1 MSVLLA
7 NKLPRKKIR
16 TQDGT
21 VLKLFSLFFSHP
33 YMLNEDGWKLLV
45 VCEEK
50 ILVDVDTLHIFGDCE
65 IKLVYDKEYIT
76 HAELTSDL
84 KDEALDKLYMEMM
97 KYAEK
102 VRAEMD
108 EHQEEIDKRGNQEKD
123 QESNEDDKLVSEMNA
138 ITLKDE
144 TSTTLGTSD

>member
-1 MSVLLA
+1 MSVLLP

-16 TQDGT
+16 TQDGA

-45 VCEEK
+45 VSEEK
-50 ILVDVDTLHIFGDCE
+50 LLVDVDTLHIFGDCE
-65 IKLVYDKEYIT
+65 IKLVYEKEYIT

-84 KDEALDKLYMEMM
+84 KGEALDKLYLKMM

-102 VRAEMD
+102 VRAEMN
-108 EHQEEIDKRGNQEKD
+108 EHEENLEEIGKKGNQEK
-123 QESNEDDKLVSEMNA
+123 NEEDKLVSEMNA
-138 ITLKDE
+138 ITIKDE
-144 TSTTLGTSD
+144 TLTTPGTSD

>member
-1 MSVLLA
+1 
-7 NKLPRKKIR
+7 
-16 TQDGT
+16 
-21 VLKLFSLFFSHP
+21 
-33 YMLNEDGWKLLV
+33 MLNEDVWKLLV